1 MSKGKG
7 LPDTR
12 GIYPDQ
18 LEAKRQREACT
29 LCGELQHRQGRLIEA
44 LSAAREACNAASSA
58 LAMIEL
64 RASELEKAAL
74 AHGRGEGCGS

>member
-1 MSKGKG
+1 MTKGKG

-18 LEAKRQREACT
+18 LEAKRQREACA

-44 LSAAREACNAASSA
+44 LAAGREACNAATAA
-58 LAMIEL
+58 LATIEL
-64 RASELEKAAL
+64 RASELERAAL
-74 AHGRGEGCGS
+74 AHGQGEGCGS